1 MNTFSY
7 KEIRDR
13 YIEYFKK
20 NNHQEIPSAPLVPE
34 NDPSVLFVNAGM
46 FPLVPFLQ
54 GETHPKGTRLVD
66 SQRCV
71 RTGDIDEVGDAY
83 HYTAF
88 SMLGN
93 WSLNDYFKKEAITMT
108 VKFFVE
114 ELGFDINKIY
124 ATVFKGDDTAPKDVE
139 SIETWKEIFN
149 QYGIDAKVGER
160 IIENG
165 KEDNWWELSTGGPC
179 GPDSEIFYEI
189 NGELVEIGNN
199 VFMEYLKVGNEYRP
213 LGRHNVDFGGGLER
227 ITCVSQG
234 VDNFYETDICKPLF
248 DLVKSLG
255 KNDILISQRIITD
268 HIKAATWMIMD
279 GVEPSRSEQG
289 YILRRIIRRAIRH
302 GRKLGI
308 EGLFTRKVGEIAV
321 QQFAPIWNKLET
333 DRERI
338 LNILEEEEKK
348 FSKTLENG
356 LKEFDNY
363 FEDAYKVL
371 KLHISKEEL
380 HDTQDI
386 VSLGELS
393 FKLYETYG
401 FPLELI
407 IEEIITKC
415 NTLKLAIF
423 WEKFFKDFEAGFYN
437 SQQKHQEL
445 SRTSSAGMFKG
456 GLADTS
462 DMSTKYHTTTHL
474 LLATLRK
481 ILGDQV
487 YQKGS
492 NITPERLRFD
502 YPSDNKLTPEQ
513 VKQVEEMINEQIQK
527 ALPITWEEY
536 PKEEALKMVPFAAFS
551 EKYGDIVKVYTIG
564 EKTNPYSVEIC
575 NGPHVSN
582 TKELGK
588 FKISKQEN
596 VAAGIK
602 RIKAVLE

>member
-1 MNTFSY
+1 MKNLSY
-7 KEIRDR
+7 KEIRDK
-13 YIEYFKK
+13 YIEYFKR

-54 GETHPKGTRLVD
+54 GEAHPKGTRLVD

-71 RTGDIDEVGDAY
+71 RTGDIDEVGDAS
-83 HYTAF
+83 HCTTF
-88 SMLGN
+88 EMLGN
-93 WSLNDYFKKEAITMT
+93 WSLNDYFKKEAINMT

-124 ATVFKGDDTAPKDVE
+124 ATVFKGDDTAPKDTE
-139 SIETWKEIFN
+139 SIEAWKNIFKE
-149 QYGIDAKVGER
+149 YGINPETENR

-165 KEDNWWELSTGGPC
+165 EDDNWWGLATGGPC
-179 GPDSEIFYEI
+179 GPDSEIFYDV
-189 NGELVEIGNN
+189 NGKKLEIGNN
-199 VFMEYLKVGNEYRP
+199 VFMEYLKIGDEYKS
-213 LGRHNVDFGGGLER
+213 LGRHNVDFGGGLDR
-227 ITCVSQG
+227 IACVSQG
-234 VDNFYETDICKPLF
+234 VDNFYETDIYKPIF

-255 KNDILISQRIITD
+255 KNDLLISQRIITD

-279 GVEPSRSEQG
+279 GVEPSRNEQG
-289 YILRRIIRRAIRH
+289 YILRRLIRRAIRH

-308 EGLFTRKVGEIAV
+308 EGLFTRKVGEVAI
-321 QQFAPIWNKLET
+321 QQFSPIWTKLET
-333 DRERI
+333 DKERI
-338 LNILEEEEKK
+338 LNTLEEEEKK

-356 LKEFDNY
+356 LKEF
-363 FEDAYKVL
+363 E
-371 KLHISKEEL
+371 KLHVGVYEVDGQKQYSTVPLTKYGDNL
-380 HDTQDI
+380 A
-386 VSLGELS
+386 
-393 FKLYETYG
+393 FKLYDTYG
-401 FPLELI
+401 FPFEMT
-407 IEEIITKC
+407 IEELRNAGIDFDESLTKKIFDEK
-415 NTLKLAIF
+415 LK
-423 WEKFFKDFEAGFYN
+423 E
-437 SQQKHQEL
+437 HQDK
-445 SRTSSAGMFKG
+445 SRTASAGMFKG

-474 LLATLRK
+474 LLATLRR
-481 ILGDQV
+481 ILGNQV

-502 YPSDNKLTPEQ
+502 YPAENKLTPEQ
-513 VKQVEEMINEQIQK
+513 VKQVEDMINEQIQN

-564 EKTNPYSVEIC
+564 EKTNPFSVEIC
-575 NGPHVSN
+575 NGPHVQN

-588 FKISKQEN
+588 FRIAKQEN
-596 VAAGIK
+596 VAAGVK

>member
-7 KEIRDR
+7 KEIRDK

-71 RTGDIDEVGDAY
+71 RTIDIDGVGDAY
-83 HYTAF
+83 HCTTF
-88 SMLGN
+88 EMLGN
-93 WSLNDYFKKEAITMT
+93 WSLNDYFKKEAVGLTLR
-108 VKFFVE
+108 FFVE
-114 ELGFDINKIY
+114 ELGFDINRIY
-124 ATVFKGDDTAPKDVE
+124 ATVFKGDDTSPKDTE
-139 SIETWKEIFN
+139 SIEIWINLFKE
-149 QYGIDAKVGER
+149 YGIDAKVGEK
-160 IIENG
+160 ILEKG
-165 KEDNWWELSTGGPC
+165 KDDNWWELATGGPC

-189 NGELVEIGNN
+189 DGQLVEIGNN

-213 LGRHNVDFGGGLER
+213 LGRHNVDFGGGLDR
-227 ITCVSQG
+227 LACISQG
-234 VDNFYETDICKPLF
+234 VDSVYDTDIYKPIF

-255 KNDILISQRIITD
+255 KNDILVSQRIITD

-321 QQFAPIWNKLET
+321 QQFSPIWNKLET
-333 DRERI
+333 DKERI
-338 LNILEEEEKK
+338 LNTLEEEEKK

-356 LKEFDNY
+356 LKEL
-363 FEDAYKVL
+363 EK
-371 KLHISKEEL
+371 IIGSK
-380 HDTQDI
+380 TP
-386 VSLGELS
+386 GEGNTGMLPGS
-393 FKLYETYG
+393 ENLTGPTGVQAFRLYETYG
-401 FPLELI
+401 LPLELT
-407 IEEIITKC
+407 EEI
-415 NTLKLAIF
+415 LKERGLAIKNVEQF
-423 WEKFFKDFEAGFYN
+423 AET
-437 SQQKHQEL
+437 QKQMQEL

-462 DMSTKYHTTTHL
+462 DISIKYHTTTHL

-487 YQKGS
+487 YQMGS
-492 NITPERLRFD
+492 NITVERLRFD

-582 TKELGK
+582 TQELGK

>member
-7 KEIRDR
+7 KEIRDK

-71 RTGDIDEVGDAY
+71 RTGDIDEVGDAS
-83 HYTAF
+83 HCTTF
-88 SMLGN
+88 EMLGN

-108 VKFFVE
+108 LKFFVE

-124 ATVFKGDDTAPKDVE
+124 ATVFKGDETAPKDTE
-139 SIETWKEIFN
+139 SIQAWKDVFKE
-149 QYGIDAKVGER
+149 YGIDAEVGDR

-165 KEDNWWELSTGGPC
+165 KDDNWWGLATGGPC
-179 GPDSEIFYEI
+179 GPDSEIFYDV
-189 NGELVEIGNN
+189 NGKKLEIGNN
-199 VFMEYLKVGNEYRP
+199 VFMEYLKVGNEYKP
-213 LGRHNVDFGGGLER
+213 LGRHNVDFGGGLDR
-227 ITCVSQG
+227 IACVSQG
-234 VDNFYETDICKPLF
+234 VDNFYEIDIYKPIF

-255 KNDILISQRIITD
+255 KNDILVSQRIITD

-279 GVEPSRSEQG
+279 GVEPSRNEQG

-308 EGLFTRKVGEIAV
+308 EGLFTRRVGDVAI
-321 QQFAPIWNKLET
+321 QQFSQIYPQLEIDT
-333 DRERI
+333 ARI

-356 LKEFDNY
+356 LKELDKMVPTQAPLHGDIGMLPGS
-363 FEDAYKVL
+363 E
-371 KLHISKEEL
+371 KLAGP
-380 HDTQDI
+380 TGVQA
-386 VSLGELS
+386 
-393 FKLYETYG
+393 FQLYETYG
-401 FPLELI
+401 LPLEVT
-407 IEEIITKC
+407 EEI
-415 NTLKLAIF
+415 LK
-423 WEKFFKDFEAGFYN
+423 EKGSSVSNREQFFEA
-437 SQQKHQEL
+437 QKKHQEL

-502 YPSDNKLTPEQ
+502 YPSDSKLTPEQ

-527 ALPITWEEY
+527 ELPITCEEL

-582 TKELGK
+582 TRELGK
-588 FKISKQEN
+588 FRISKQEN